1 MGTATCGA
9 AEEGSMLRTIST
21 TDLRAEIKRV
31 LNEVGYG
38 QAQYVVEKFGEPTAA
53 IINLEDFRLLQALK
67 QQQAAATLRAT
78 IANMRTRNR
87 QLDPEELEALIE
99 EARADFQRGQGGRAD
114 VP

>member
-1 MGTATCGA
+1 
-9 AEEGSMLRTIST
+9 MLRTIST
-21 TDLRAEIKRV
+21 TDLRTEIKRV

-67 QQQAAATLRAT
+67 QQQAASTLRETLAE
-78 IANMRTRNR
+78 IRARNR
-87 QLDPEELEALIE
+87 QLEPGELETLIE
-99 EARADFQRGQGGRAD
+99 EARADFHRGLSDRAD

>member
-1 MGTATCGA
+1 
-9 AEEGSMLRTIST
+9 MLRTISS
-21 TDLRAEIKRV
+21 TDLRTEIKRV

-67 QQQAAATLRAT
+67 QQQAASTLRETLAELR
-78 IANMRTRNR
+78 ARNR
-87 QLDPEELEALIE
+87 QLDARELEALIE
-99 EARADFQRGQGGRAD
+99 EARADFLRDRSDRAD

>member
-1 MGTATCGA
+1 
-9 AEEGSMLRTIST
+9 MLRTIST

-67 QQQAAATLRAT
+67 QQQAASALRET
-78 IANMRTRNR
+78 IANIRVRNR
-87 QLDPEELEALIE
+87 QLGPEELEALIE
-99 EARADFQRGQGGRAD
+99 EARADFHRGQSGRPD

>member
-1 MGTATCGA
+1 
-9 AEEGSMLRTIST
+9 MLRTIST
-21 TDLRAEIKRV
+21 TDLRTEIKRV

-67 QQQAAATLRAT
+67 QQQAASTLRETLAD
-78 IANMRTRNR
+78 IRARDR

-99 EARADFQRGQGGRAD
+99 EARADFHRQRSDQAD
-114 VP
+114 AP

>member
-1 MGTATCGA
+1 
-9 AEEGSMLRTIST
+9 MLRTIST
-21 TDLRAEIKRV
+21 TDLRSEIKRV

-67 QQQAAATLRAT
+67 QQQAASTLRETRAD
-78 IANMRTRNR
+78 IRARNR
-87 QLDPEELEALIE
+87 QLDPAELEALIE
-99 EARADFQRGQGGRAD
+99 EARADFHRGQSDRAN

>member
-1 MGTATCGA
+1 
-9 AEEGSMLRTIST
+9 MLRTIST
-21 TDLRAEIKRV
+21 TDLRTEIKRV

-67 QQQAAATLRAT
+67 RQQAASTLRETLAD
-78 IANMRTRNR
+78 IRARNR

-99 EARADFQRGQGGRAD
+99 EARADFHRGRSNRAN

>member
-1 MGTATCGA
+1 
-9 AEEGSMLRTIST
+9 MLRTIST

-67 QQQAAATLRAT
+67 QQQAASTLRETLAELR
-78 IANMRTRNR
+78 ARN
-87 QLDPEELEALIE
+87 QGLDPVELEALIE
-99 EARADFQRGQGGRAD
+99 EARADFHHGLSDRAH
-114 VP
+114 VL

>member
-1 MGTATCGA
+1 
-9 AEEGSMLRTIST
+9 MLRTIST
-21 TDLRAEIKRV
+21 TDLRTEIKRV

-67 QQQAAATLRAT
+67 QQQAASTLRETLAD
-78 IANMRTRNR
+78 IRARTR
-87 QLDPEELEALIE
+87 QLEPEELEALIE
-99 EARADFQRGQGGRAD
+99 EARVDFHRGRSARAN

>member
-1 MGTATCGA
+1 
-9 AEEGSMLRTIST
+9 MLRTIST

-38 QAQYVVEKFGEPTAA
+38 QAQYVVEKFGEPTVA

-67 QQQAAATLRAT
+67 QQQATLTLRET
-78 IANMRTRNR
+78 IARIRARNQ
-87 QLDPEELEALIE
+87 QLEPGELEALIE
-99 EARADFQRGQGGRAD
+99 EARIDFHRGQGGGAD

>member
-1 MGTATCGA
+1 
-9 AEEGSMLRTIST
+9 MLRTIST
-21 TDLRAEIKRV
+21 TDLRTEIKRV

-67 QQQAAATLRAT
+67 QQQAASTLRETLAD
-78 IANMRTRNR
+78 IRARNQ
-87 QLDPEELEALIE
+87 QLDPAELEALIE
-99 EARADFQRGQGGRAD
+99 EARADFHRGRSVRVN